1 MLKNSCKAT
10 SFDYDTHD
18 CKSNVNKFYMRAG
31 CPDHRSIRSRWQAF
45 FNISAFHNN
54 IICVE
59 LTK

>member
-45 FNISAFHNN
+45 FNI
-54 IICVE
+54 ICLPITISFVWS
-59 LTK
+59 